1 MSVLANIRQQ
11 PSLAYYY
18 AQKAVRNSALRA
30 GLGSVVT
37 SLAGQQPARPSP
49 QPQGDAV
56 ARALRDD
63 GLSFLPAG
71 TLSPQAVDAVH
82 AHLKGRPVIDLYDG
96 VSAYDIDGPI
106 PRTST
111 KLYYRA
117 EDLLGC
123 RELVALANSPLV
135 LDAVG
140 AVLGTRP
147 TIASFQAWWTLGEHF
162 GGQVHFDD
170 AYHRD
175 VDDLRFVKLFAYLT
189 DTDEHNGAH
198 SFVRGSHRSTK
209 FTRRGTISDE
219 DVRAAYPAQDILT
232 VAGTA
237 GTAFLEDTWGIHRPL
252 LATRGRRLIFSVLY
266 ALTPWVPQ
274 GPGAPTK
281 PLPPGLDPWV
291 NRSLFRVTG

>member
-11 PSLAYYY
+11 PTLAYYY
-18 AQKAVRNSALRA
+18 AQKAVRNSALRS
-30 GLGSVVT
+30 GLGSLVT
-37 SLAGQQPARPSP
+37 SVAGQQPARPAP
-49 QPQGDAV
+49 QPQGDTV
-56 ARALRDD
+56 ARELRED
-63 GLSFLPAG
+63 GLSFLPTG
-71 TLSPQAVDAVH
+71 TLSPQAVAAVH
-82 AHLKGRPVIDLYDG
+82 AHLKGRPVIDQYDG
-96 VSAYDIDGPI
+96 VSAYDIDGAV
-106 PRTST
+106 PRQST

-175 VDDLRFVKLFAYLT
+175 VDDLRFIKLFAYLT
-189 DTDEHNGAH
+189 DTHERNGAH
-198 SFVRGSHRSTK
+198 SFVRGSHRSTQ
-209 FTRRGTISDE
+209 FTRRGIISDD
-219 DVRAAYPAQDILT
+219 DVRAAYPAHDILT

-252 LATRGRRLIFSVLY
+252 LATEGRRLIFSVLY

-274 GPGAPTK
+274 GPGTPTM
-281 PLPPGLDPWV
+281 PLPAGLDPWV
-291 NRSLFRVTG
+291 NRALFRV

>member
-11 PSLAYYY
+11 PALAYYY
-18 AQKAVRNSALRA
+18 AQKAVRASAVRS
-30 GLGSVVT
+30 GLGALVT
-37 SLAGQQPARPSP
+37 SIAGHQPARPAP

-56 ARALRDD
+56 AGELQRD

-71 TLSPQAVDAVH
+71 TLAPLAVAAVR
-82 AHLKGRPVIDLYDG
+82 AHLKGRQVIDQYDG
-96 VSAYDIDGPI
+96 VSAYDIDGAI

-111 KLYYRA
+111 KLYYRC

-140 AVLGTRP
+140 KVLGTRP

-162 GGQVHFDD
+162 GGQVHYDD

-189 DTDEHNGAH
+189 DTHERNGAH
-198 SFVRGSHRSTK
+198 SFVRGSHRSTQ
-209 FTRRGTISDE
+209 FTRRGSITDD
-219 DVRAAYPAQDILT
+219 DVKAAFPARDILT
-232 VAGTA
+232 VTGTA

-252 LATRGRRLIFSVLY
+252 LATEGRRLIFSVLY

-274 GPGAPTK
+274 GPGTPTL
-281 PLPPGLDPWV
+281 PLPAGLDPWV
-291 NRSLFRVTG
+291 NRALFRA